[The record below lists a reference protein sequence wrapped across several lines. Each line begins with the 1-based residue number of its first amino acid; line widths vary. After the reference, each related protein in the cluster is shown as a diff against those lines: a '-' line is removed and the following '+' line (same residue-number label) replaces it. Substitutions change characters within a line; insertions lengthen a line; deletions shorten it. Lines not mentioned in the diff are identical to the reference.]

1 MCPDW
6 LQELSLDLQKVMNE
20 PGMVTTWKGI
30 TSLAVGEGN
39 IWKGLTTS
47 HTVGEGT
54 IRDYHLTLTVG
65 EGNILKKE
73 LPPHALV
80 GEGTIG
86 EGIIV

>member
-1 MCPDW
+1 MS
-6 LQELSLDLQKVMNE
+6 ERE
-20 PGMVTTWKGI
+20 
-30 TSLAVGEGN
+30 TSE
-39 IWKGLTTS
+39 KGLTTS
-47 HTVGEGT
+47 HAVGEGT

-86 EGIIV
+86 DYHLTLIVGEGNI